1 MLLITQASSSAS
13 PCKKSI
19 VVGRK
24 APNACAAWP
33 RQFDGLGLPKPSSAV
48 VSYFVRQ
55 AGLTLAF
62 ARSTASRLCR
72 STSYLQ
78 HSRTGMNKRP
88 IPKADKAAA
97 RRDEHA
103 GSAVWRHWHQGLCRQ
118 PQNGSPHSDV
128 RERLSC
134 FQHYPIPTELRS
146 YWWTTANQDSVG
158 LGPGQTRTEQVRSG
172 QVRSGQVT
180 ASFSPGVAKLRARGS
195 SRTTTVGYR
204 RSLFAEIL
212 LR

>member
-1 MLLITQASSSAS
+1 LLITQASSSAS

-146 YWWTTANQDSVG
+146 YWLTSPTKTLSDSDQDRLELNRSG
-158 LGPGQTRTEQVRSG
+158 QVRSG
-172 QVRSGQVT
+172 QVRSGQVRSGQ
-180 ASFSPGVAKLRARGS
+180 A
-195 SRTTTVGYR
+195 
-204 RSLFAEIL
+204 RSLQVSRPA
-212 LR
+212 

>member
-88 IPKADKAAA
+88 I
-97 RRDEHA
+97 RRRTRLRHDA
-103 GSAVWRHWHQGLCRQ
+103 MSTQGRQCGVTGTKVYAVNHRTVPLTPMC
-118 PQNGSPHSDV
+118 
-128 RERLSC
+128 ER
-134 FQHYPIPTELRS
+134 
-146 YWWTTANQDSVG
+146 D
-158 LGPGQTRTEQVRSG
+158 
-172 QVRSGQVT
+172 
-180 ASFSPGVAKLRARGS
+180 
-195 SRTTTVGYR
+195 
-204 RSLFAEIL
+204 
-212 LR
+212 